1 MKRLILLLFVLF
13 SLSVFSGDFIV
24 IKYKDG
30 RVERLKL
37 KKKISDIASMEFVS
51 ANQSKKE
58 KSVAKSPEKTGVA
71 KGVEKNK
78 KVETTEGK
86 TDEFKMFEKQMKD
99 ELKPTFDGM
108 WKTNFGTL
116 IIKVKGKKVIGMYK
130 NGNGKIEGTLSD
142 DGYTITGRWSEAPD
156 YKAPKHAGRFI
167 FKLSKTGASFKGLW
181 GFGDEEPDSE
191 WVGRKIK

>member
-1 MKRLILLLFVLF
+1 MKRLNLLLFVLF

-30 RVERLKL
+30 TVERLSLKGKIAEIVSIEFASSQKL
-37 KKKISDIASMEFVS
+37 G
-51 ANQSKKE
+51 KKE
-58 KSVAKSPEKTGVA
+58 ATVNATQNVKVA

-116 IIKVKGKKVIGMYK
+116 IIKTKGKKVIGMYK

>member
-1 MKRLILLLFVLF
+1 MKRLSFLLFVLF

-30 RVERLKL
+30 TVERLKL
-37 KKKISDIASMEFVS
+37 KKKISDIASIEFVS
-51 ANQSKKE
+51 ASQ
-58 KSVAKSPEKTGVA
+58 PEKEAGAVYSPQKIAVA

-78 KVETTEGK
+78 KVETTENK
-86 TDEFKMFEKQMKD
+86 TDEFKMFEKQMKAQ
-99 ELKPTFDGM
+99 LKPTFDGM

-167 FKLSKTGASFKGLW
+167 FKLSKTGASFEGKW